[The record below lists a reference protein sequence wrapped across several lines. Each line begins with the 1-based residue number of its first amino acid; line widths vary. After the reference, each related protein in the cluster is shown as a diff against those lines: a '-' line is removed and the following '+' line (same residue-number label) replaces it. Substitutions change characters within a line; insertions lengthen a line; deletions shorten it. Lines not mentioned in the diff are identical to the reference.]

1 MQGVLGVNIKR
12 HVPERIPTTHP
23 TVVIEVT
30 LQDGTKKR
38 MRCIGFSV
46 AAVAYPQAVK
56 MEIVEGSPGPEG
68 RFY

>member
-1 MQGVLGVNIKR
+1 MNIKR
-12 HVPERIPTTHP
+12 HVPERIPTAYP

-30 LQDGTKKR
+30 LQDGEVRR
-38 MRCIGFSV
+38 MRCIGFCV

-56 MEIVEGSPGPEG
+56 MEIVEGSPGPES

>member
-1 MQGVLGVNIKR
+1 MQGVLGMNIKR
-12 HVPERIPTTHP
+12 HVPERIPTAYP

-30 LQDGTKKR
+30 LQDGTKTR

-56 MEIVEGSPGPEG
+56 MEIVEGSPGPES